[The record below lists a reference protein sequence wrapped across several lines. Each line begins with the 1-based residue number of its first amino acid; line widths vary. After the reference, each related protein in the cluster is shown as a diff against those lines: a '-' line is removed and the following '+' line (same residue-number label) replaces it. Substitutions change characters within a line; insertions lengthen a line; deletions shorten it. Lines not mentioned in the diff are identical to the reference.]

1 MGQERRDGVSG
12 GFPEKQAEGE
22 RTSVILDLDLFAAGF
37 PHDAFTRL
45 RREAPVWWHPPS
57 ERAPGGEGFWVVSR
71 HREAVAVLRD
81 PETFSS
87 EGGGARAGGGTTLA
101 DVPRGSGL
109 LIFMD
114 PPRHTRLRLLV
125 QPGFRPGAV
134 ARLEPELRRRAG
146 LLLDAAV
153 RKGECDFVA
162 DVAAELPLQ
171 AVCGLLGIPAEDRHR
186 LFEWA
191 NAMVDYADRELTGLS
206 ERFRAAIEGLT
217 GYGRALLARRRSE
230 GGDDVFGQLVAAEGS
245 GAAARPSE
253 AELLAFF
260 QLLFI
265 AGSETTRNA
274 IAHGLHALLEQ
285 PDELAR
291 LRAEP
296 GLMASAVEEIL
307 RWTSP
312 TSYNRRTAVRD
323 AELCGQRM
331 RAGDKVT
338 VWYPSANRD
347 EEVFAEP
354 FRFDVGRDPN
364 PHLAFGF
371 GAHHC
376 LGAALA
382 RTEIRV
388 LFEEL
393 LARVA
398 SVERAGAV
406 EWARSNKHQG
416 VRRLPVRLHPA

>member
-1 MGQERRDGVSG
+1 VSA
-12 GFPEKQAEGE
+12 GFPQL
-22 RTSVILDLDLFAAGF
+22 VDLDLFAAGF

-45 RREAPVWWHPPS
+45 RREAPVWWHPPC
-57 ERAPGGEGFWVVSR
+57 ERAPGGEGFWVVAR

-87 EGGGARAGGGTTLA
+87 EGGGDREGGGTALA

-125 QPGFRPGAV
+125 QPGFRPAAV
-134 ARLEPELRRRAG
+134 LRLESELRRRAG
-146 LLLDAAV
+146 ALLDAAI
-153 RKGECDFVA
+153 RKGECDFVGE
-162 DVAAELPLQ
+162 VAAELPLQ
-171 AVCGLLGIPAEDRHR
+171 AICGLLGIPAEDRHR

-206 ERFRAAIEGLT
+206 ERLRAAIEGLA
-217 GYGRALLARRRSE
+217 GYGRALLARRREE
-230 GGDDVFGQLVAAEGS
+230 GGDDVFGQLVAAA
-245 GAAARPSE
+245 GASAPGHTGPGGADASARPSD

-274 IAHGLHALLEQ
+274 IAHGLHALLDH
-285 PDELAR
+285 PDELQR
-291 LRAEP
+291 LRAAP
-296 GLMASAVEEIL
+296 DLVHTAVEEIL

-312 TSYNRRTAVRD
+312 TSYNRRTAARD
-323 AELCGQRM
+323 AELCGQRI

-354 FRFDVGRDPN
+354 FRFDVARDPN
-364 PHLAFGF
+364 PHLSFGF

-382 RTEIRV
+382 RAEIRV

-393 LARVA
+393 LARVV
-398 SVERAGAV
+398 SVERAGPV

-416 VRRLPVRLHPA
+416 VRRLPVRFTGT